1 MSRNRTKKCL
11 ARIRKVRFED
21 LAYLQDSTILHNG
34 NLSRACNILCWKGGT
49 GLANLCRTARFAL
62 TDMQL
67 CTTAV
72 VTRVLVDVKRKGD
85 GDMVGS
91 FDRRT
96 RNLLSPIVPARTWH
110 SLPVAWS
117 AREWTKSKDR

>member
-1 MSRNRTKKCL
+1 M
-11 ARIRKVRFED
+11 
-21 LAYLQDSTILHNG
+21 
-34 NLSRACNILCWKGGT
+34 
-49 GLANLCRTARFAL
+49 ANLCRPTRFAL

-67 CTTAV
+67 CTTIV
-72 VTRVLVDVKRKGD
+72 LTRVLVDVKRKGD

-96 RNLLSPIVPARTWH
+96 HSLLSPIVPARTWH

-117 AREWTKSKDR
+117 ARERTKSKDK